1 VSGDVQTRRDVRAG
15 SDLYRARD
23 GRDAIAV
30 TPATAG
36 WDHLA
41 FHVHALR
48 PGERLDLGTDGVE
61 SAIVPISGAGVAE
74 VDGEAYELARA
85 GIFTEMGGL
94 LYVPPGVTLRL
105 TASADWI
112 VAVGTAPA
120 VGRHPVRLIAPGE
133 AQVELR
139 GGGAARRQVNHLLAP
154 PLPAERLIVYEVYV
168 PAGEWAGWPP
178 HRHDGVD
185 GSSYLEESY
194 LFRFD
199 RSDGFGF
206 HRSYAPEA
214 GFDETFAVHDGD
226 CVAVPRGYHVTG
238 STPGSN
244 MWILNFLAGELI
256 DDARATPPAFDPATT
271 WITQDWDAAQVALP
285 VGGTR

>member
-1 VSGDVQTRRDVRAG
+1 MSGDLHRPRE
-15 SDLYRARD
+15 
-23 GRDAIAV
+23 GREVIGI
-30 TPATAG
+30 TPEGAG
-36 WDHLA
+36 WEHLG

-48 PGERLDLGTDGVE
+48 AGERLELATAGVE
-61 SAIVPISGAGVAE
+61 SAIVPISGTGVADA
-74 VDGEAYELARA
+74 DGEAYELART

-94 LYVPPGVTLRL
+94 LYVPPGADLRL

-133 AQVELR
+133 VQVELR

-178 HRHDGVD
+178 HRHDGAD
-185 GSSYLEESY
+185 GSPYLEETY
-194 LFRFD
+194 YFRFD
-199 RSDGFGF
+199 RPDGFGF
-206 HRSYAPEA
+206 HRSYAPGA
-214 GFDETFAVHDGD
+214 GYDETFAVHDGD

-256 DDARATPPAFDPATT
+256 GDARATPPAFDPATT
-271 WITQDWDAAQVALP
+271 WITEDWDAAQVALP
-285 VGGTR
+285 VGGAR

>member
-1 VSGDVQTRRDVRAG
+1 MSG
-15 SDLYRARD
+15 DLYRPGD

-36 WDHLA
+36 WDHLG

-48 PGERLDLGTDGVE
+48 RGEQLDLDTLGVE
-61 SAIVPISGAGVAE
+61 SAAVPIDGAGVAQ
-74 VDGEAYELARA
+74 VDGEAYSLART
-85 GIFTEMGGL
+85 GIFTQMGGL
-94 LYVPPGVTLRL
+94 LYVPPGVPLRL
-105 TASADWI
+105 TASSDWT

-120 VGRHPVRLIAPGE
+120 VGRHPVRLIRPDE
-133 AQVELR
+133 VQVELR

-185 GSSYLEESY
+185 GSPYLEETY
-194 LFRFD
+194 WFRYD
-199 RSDGFGF
+199 RPEGFGF
-206 HRSYAPEA
+206 QRNYAPEA
-214 GFDETFAVHDGD
+214 GYDETFTVRDGD

-244 MWILNFLAGELI
+244 MWILNFLAGELL

-271 WITQDWDAAQVALP
+271 WITEDWEGAQVALP
-285 VGGTR
+285 VGGVR

>member
-1 VSGDVQTRRDVRAG
+1 MSG
-15 SDLYRARD
+15 DLYRPRD
-23 GRDAIAV
+23 GREAIRV
-30 TPATAG
+30 VPEEAG

-41 FHVHALR
+41 FHVHVLK
-48 PGERLDLGTDGVE
+48 PGDSLDLDTTGVE
-61 SAIVPISGAGVAE
+61 SAVVPISGAGVAE
-74 VDGEAYELARA
+74 VDGEAYSLSRT
-85 GIFTEMGGL
+85 GIFEEMGGL
-94 LYVPPGVTLRL
+94 LYVPPGVALRL
-105 TASADWI
+105 TASVDLI
-112 VAVGTAPA
+112 LAVGTAPA
-120 VGRHPVRLIAPGE
+120 AGRHPARLIAPE
-133 AQVELR
+133 EVQVELR

-185 GSSYLEESY
+185 SSPYLEETY
-194 LFRFD
+194 YFRFD

-206 HRSYAPEA
+206 HRSYAPDA
-214 GFDETFAVHDGD
+214 DYDETFAIHDGD

-244 MWILNFLAGELI
+244 MWILNFLAGALI
-256 DDARATPPAFDPATT
+256 DDARATPAAFDPATT
-271 WITQDWDAAQVALP
+271 WITEDWDAAQVALP